1 MCFFLLKKRSFFY
14 RKIKRLA
21 RAEKDARFILFILLV
36 AQLLLRPD
44 TIPSS
49 RVFIRHAL
57 FDPTIVRDD
66 CAPTIPAC
74 CFSNNIE
81 NNMQEIDGSNKC
93 DPNYNP
99 NLVAELSNRDIGSV
113 KAVRICSVD
122 TWRKLT
128 VNVSLLI
135 VLYKIF
141 QRQ

>member
-1 MCFFLLKKRSFFY
+1 
-14 RKIKRLA
+14 
-21 RAEKDARFILFILLV
+21 
-36 AQLLLRPD
+36 
-44 TIPSS
+44 
-49 RVFIRHAL
+49 
-57 FDPTIVRDD
+57 
-66 CAPTIPAC
+66 
-74 CFSNNIE
+74 
-81 NNMQEIDGSNKC
+81 MQEIDGNNKC

-141 QRQ
+141 QRQQADLEFTDAHNGIREEDNDNGAWRGGLYVDLFNLGQQFDYVFDQYSIQ